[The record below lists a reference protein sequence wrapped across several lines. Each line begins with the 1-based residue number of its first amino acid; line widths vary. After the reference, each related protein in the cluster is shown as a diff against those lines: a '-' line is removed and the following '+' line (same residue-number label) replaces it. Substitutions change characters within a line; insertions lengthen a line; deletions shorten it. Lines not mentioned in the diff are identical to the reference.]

1 MQNQLVFQEQTE
13 IERLAVQNRLR
24 SRYEMPVVEQILS
37 GGCGKAVL
45 DIGCNDGQK
54 TVRLFGNA
62 AVSRVIGLEYNEK
75 LALQAQKRFG
85 NDKFS
90 FHPCDV
96 EGADFAAQL
105 ETLCGRAGV
114 SKFDVIYLSFVLMH
128 LSAPEK
134 LLGQLKP
141 FLKDTGRLLVIEPH
155 DRVSLLEP
163 DPGKLLPEFLDI
175 LEQDPY
181 AGNRHVGAKLPQL
194 LKAAGYGDVKRW
206 NDGISAGAGDPEQK
220 KDIFHTFFSYL
231 PEDVQIL
238 RSLEPEN
245 RRYQA
250 WHSWLQDNYR
260 QLETEILQKDSHIFM
275 GLQMI
280 SCRKENDDTTV
291 LA

>member
-1 MQNQLVFQEQTE
+1 MQNQLVFQEQAE
-13 IERLAVQNRLR
+13 IERLAVQNRLL
-24 SRYEMPVVEQILS
+24 SRYEMPVVEQLLS

-54 TVRLFGNA
+54 TVRLFENA

-75 LALQAQKRFG
+75 LARQAQERFG

-96 EGADFAAQL
+96 EAADFSAQL
-105 ETLCGRAGV
+105 ETLCSDANAAQ
-114 SKFDVIYLSFVLMH
+114 FDVIYLSFVLMH

-134 LLGQLKP
+134 LLAQLKP
-141 FLKDTGRLLVIEPH
+141 FLKDTGCLLVIEPH

-163 DPGKLLPEFLDI
+163 DPQKLLPEFLDI
-175 LEQDPY
+175 LEQDKY
-181 AGNRHVGAKLPQL
+181 AGNRHVGAKLPQM
-194 LKAAGYGDVKRW
+194 LKDAGYGDVTLW

-220 KDIFHTFFSYL
+220 KDIFRTFFSYL

-245 RRYQA
+245 RRYQH
-250 WHSWLQDNYR
+250 WHSWLQEHYG
-260 QLETEILQKDSHIFM
+260 QLQGQILHNDSRIFM
-275 GLQMI
+275 GLQML
-280 SCRKENDDTTV
+280 SCRKAHDDTTA